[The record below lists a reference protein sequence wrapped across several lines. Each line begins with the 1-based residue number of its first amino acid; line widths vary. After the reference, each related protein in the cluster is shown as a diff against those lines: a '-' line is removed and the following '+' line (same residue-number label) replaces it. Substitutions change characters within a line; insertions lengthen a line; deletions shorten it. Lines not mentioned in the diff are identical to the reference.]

1 MVKYVVV
8 GPRPF
13 LQAWPDQRAGRAI
26 SSRNSNCLYTIKLLT
41 SSKTMDSNDRCGMLG
56 RVVLVV
62 GWEKYQCKSS
72 SSLINV
78 ESARRKKS
86 ICSTQVEYSIE
97 SASLYDIDSY

>member
-1 MVKYVVV
+1 MRFAECVQCTKKKKVY
-8 GPRPF
+8 G
-13 LQAWPDQRAGRAI
+13 
-26 SSRNSNCLYTIKLLT
+26 Y